1 MQTFLMH
8 PSEMKN
14 QALVAAAQAQ
24 REGFTATAE
33 AMLLLAQACVN
44 EARALEAAEP
54 KAMTQVQSDAT
65 HQKERIFDVIH

>member
-14 QALVAAAQAQ
+14 QALVAAVQAQ

-44 EARALEAAEP
+44 EARELEAEEP
-54 KAMTQVQSDAT
+54 KAFTQGQSDAAYARS
-65 HQKERIFDVIH
+65 RIFDLIH

>member
-1 MQTFLMH
+1 MLTFLMH

-14 QALVAAAQAQ
+14 QALVAAARAQ

-44 EARALEAAEP
+44 EARELETEEP
-54 KAMTQVQSDAT
+54 QAT
-65 HQKERIFDVIH
+65 NRGLAPATFERVRIFDVIH

>member
-33 AMLLLAQACVN
+33 AMLLLAQACVI
-44 EARALEAAEP
+44 EARALEAEEP

>member
-44 EARALEAAEP
+44 EARELETEEP
-54 KAMTQVQSDAT
+54 KALTQGQSDAAY
-65 HQKERIFDVIH
+65 ERSHIFDLIH